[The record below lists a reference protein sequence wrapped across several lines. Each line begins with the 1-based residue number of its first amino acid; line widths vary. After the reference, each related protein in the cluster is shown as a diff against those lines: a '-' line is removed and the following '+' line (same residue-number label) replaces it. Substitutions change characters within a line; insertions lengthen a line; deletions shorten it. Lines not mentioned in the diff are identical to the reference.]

1 LTRKTT
7 RSDLESELIAVA
19 SNYSWTWDRRTQHLF
34 SQFPEATKNLHP
46 RQRVTAFT
54 DADYDRYL
62 DDESFIAQA
71 KAAVERIPV
80 PDRLPNAE
88 IAYFSPEFG
97 ITETLPQ
104 YSGGLGVL
112 AGDHLKASSDLEL
125 PLVAVGL
132 FYRDGFFHQSIHDDQ
147 QREHYERH
155 DPRSLGLEQMGV
167 IVDIVMDDRVVK
179 ARVWRADV
187 GRTKLYLLDTDL
199 DLNDEEGRRVSDR
212 LYGGDR
218 EHRIRQELLM
228 GVGGVRAIRQLGYE
242 PSVYHLNEGHAGFL
256 ALELIGE
263 EINKGLTLDEAVDA
277 VRPRI
282 VFTTHTPVPAG
293 IDRFPVDLM
302 DRYLGV
308 WAERYGVSID
318 ELCKLAHM
326 PGEDDTFNMAAFCL
340 NVSSR
345 ANGVA
350 KLHGSVSRE
359 MFAGVRG
366 GSEITSV
373 TNGVHVET
381 WVNNPLQAVF
391 EEAMG
396 PRWGSGVHESWT
408 AVDSIDDQQI
418 RSVRHAGRQFLID
431 EVSRRVGPNHRLD
444 PNVLTIGFAR
454 RFATYKRA
462 DLLLRDIGRLT
473 STLADDEHPVQFVFA
488 GKAHPADDP
497 GKGVLHRVVTFANSV
512 EANGRFIFIPDY
524 EMSVARA
531 MYAGC
536 DVWLNNPIRPNEA
549 CGTSGEKAALNG
561 GLNFSVLDG
570 WWDECYD
577 GDNGWK
583 IETSD
588 VENPD
593 VRDEEE
599 AASLHQILDD
609 EIVPLF
615 YGGEDAPSSGWLE
628 KVRHNWKSLGPFVSA
643 ARMVHEYD
651 TRLYR
656 PDGNS

>member
-1 LTRKTT
+1 M
-7 RSDLESELIAVA
+7 
-19 SNYSWTWDRRTQHLF
+19 
-34 SQFPEATKNLHP
+34 
-46 RQRVTAFT
+46 AFT
-54 DADYDRYL
+54 DADYDRFL
-62 DDESFIAQA
+62 EDASFIGQTRE
-71 KAAVERIPV
+71 AVARVPV
-80 PDRLPNAE
+80 PERFPDAE

-112 AGDHLKASSDLEL
+112 AGDHLKASSDLDL

-199 DLNDEEGRRVSDR
+199 DLNDEEGRHVSDR
-212 LYGGDR
+212 LYSGDR

-228 GVGGVRAIRQLGYE
+228 GVGGVRAIRQLGYN

-263 EINKGLTLDEAVDA
+263 EINRGLTLQAAVET

-293 IDRFPVDLM
+293 IDRFPRDLM

-318 ELCKLAHM
+318 ELCDLAHM

-359 MFAGVRG
+359 MFAGVPG
-366 GSEITSV
+366 ASEITSV

-381 WVNNPLQAVF
+381 WVNNPLQSVF
-391 EEAMG
+391 EDAMG
-396 PRWGSGVHESWT
+396 SGWGTGVHESWEG
-408 AVDSIDDQQI
+408 VDNIDDKQM
-418 RSVRHAGRQFLID
+418 RDVRREGRKFLID
-431 EVSRRVGPNHRLD
+431 KVNERVGPQHQLD
-444 PNVLTIGFAR
+444 PNALTIGFAR

-462 DLLLRDIGRLT
+462 DLLLKDMEKMSSL
-473 STLADDEHPVQFVFA
+473 LADGERPVQFIFA
-488 GKAHPADDP
+488 GKAHPADEP
-497 GKGVLHRVVTFANSV
+497 GKGVLHRVVSFADSS

-561 GLNFSVLDG
+561 GLNFSILDG

-577 GDNGWK
+577 GGNGWA
-583 IETSD
+583 IETSAS
-588 VENPD
+588 ENPD
-593 VRDEEE
+593 VRDQEE
-599 AASLHQILDD
+599 AASLHRILAD

-615 YGGEDAPSSGWLE
+615 YGGEKAPSAAWLE
-628 KVRHNWKSLGPFVSA
+628 RVRYNWKTLGPFVSA
-643 ARMVHEYD
+643 ARMVNEYD
-651 TRLYR
+651 ERLYR
-656 PDGNS
+656 PISNF